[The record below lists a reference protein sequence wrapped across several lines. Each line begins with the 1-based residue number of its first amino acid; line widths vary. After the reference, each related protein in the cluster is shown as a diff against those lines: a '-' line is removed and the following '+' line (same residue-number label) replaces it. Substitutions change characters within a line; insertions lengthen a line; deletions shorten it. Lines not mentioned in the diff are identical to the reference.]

1 MIARA
6 EVRADDHLILE
17 AIGPLHEIVQVH
29 VPELVNLLAAMIGPD
44 ELISVINT
52 LAS

>member
-29 VPELVNLLAAMIGPD
+29 VPELVNPSRGDDWAG
-44 ELISVINT
+44 
-52 LAS
+52 